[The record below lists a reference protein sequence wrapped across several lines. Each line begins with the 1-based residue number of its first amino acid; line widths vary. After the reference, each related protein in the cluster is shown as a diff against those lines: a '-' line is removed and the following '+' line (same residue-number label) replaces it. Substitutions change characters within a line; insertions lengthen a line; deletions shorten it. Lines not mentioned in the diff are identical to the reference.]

1 MLDPPGRVLGG
12 RTDDVLVY
20 RDCEVL
26 SEEGLDAAVALLVR
40 VVERRLSEVILL
52 VEVGAGTVLEE
63 QTNERQFHIRMHR
76 AYTFVIARIANCCAI
91 VRTLQM
97 NVGTSLQEQAR

>member
-1 MLDPPGRVLGG
+1 MLDPLRRVLGG

-20 RDCEVL
+20 GDREVL
-26 SEEGLDAAVALLVR
+26 SEECLDAVVALLVR
-40 VVERRLSEVILL
+40 VVERRLSVVILL

-76 AYTFVIARIANCCAI
+76 GYTDVIARIANCCVI